1 MQKIEQETAL
11 KIVKLISHNFLTV
24 LISRDS
30 LIKLG
35 DFYPNV
41 ESRKLA
47 REWFALQV
55 FLMVIA
61 ISSYFKD
68 DPVGIKIAQYFR
80 MYIIEGLSE
89 AGVYGS
95 EDEATAFIKSRL
107 EEYDKKSFGKGEN
120 PLMNM
125 SIQFL
130 KFIDQD
136 DALLLVNTGE
146 QISTFLQ
153 TNKKLMEEA
162 GKIAKKSAE

>member
-1 MQKIEQETAL
+1 MQQKNDDIPL
-11 KIVKLISHNFLTV
+11 KVGKLISYNFLTV
-24 LISRDS
+24 LISKDS
-30 LIKLG
+30 LTQLG

-61 ISSYFKD
+61 ISSHFKD
-68 DPVGIKIAQYFR
+68 NPIGIKVAQYFR

-95 EDEATAFIKSRL
+95 EDEATLFVKSRL
-107 EEYDKKSFGKGEN
+107 DVYDMESSKKGEN
-120 PLMNM
+120 YLMNV

-130 KFIDQD
+130 KFVDQQD
-136 DALLLVNTGE
+136 GLLLVNTGE
-146 QISTFLQ
+146 QVSTFLQ
-153 TNKKLMEEA
+153 TNKKLIEEA
-162 GKIAKKSAE
+162 EKLAKKNH

>member
-1 MQKIEQETAL
+1 MQQVNDEFAL
-11 KIVKLISHNFLTV
+11 KIAQLVSYNFLSV
-24 LISRDS
+24 LISKDS
-30 LIKLG
+30 LTKLG

-61 ISSYFKD
+61 ISRHYKN
-68 DPVGIKIAQYFR
+68 DPIGIKIAQYFR
-80 MYIIEGLSE
+80 MNIIEGLSE

-107 EEYDKKSFGKGEN
+107 EECDKRTSNKNEN
-120 PLMNM
+120 PLMNL

-130 KFIDQD
+130 KFVSQEE
-136 DALLLVNTGE
+136 ALLLINTGE

-153 TNKKLMEEA
+153 TNMKLVRDAERLVKQ
-162 GKIAKKSAE
+162 KI

>member
-1 MQKIEQETAL
+1 MQKIDEETAL
-11 KIVKLISHNFLTV
+11 KIAKLISHNFLTI
-24 LISRDS
+24 LISKDS
-30 LIKLG
+30 LTKLG
-35 DFYPNV
+35 NFYPNV

-61 ISSYFKD
+61 ISSHYKD
-68 DPVGIKIAQYFR
+68 DPVGITIAQYFR

-107 EEYDKKSFGKGEN
+107 EEFDKKSSGKDEN

-136 DALLLVNTGE
+136 DVLLLVNTGE

-153 TNKKLMEEA
+153 TNKNLVEEA
-162 GKIAKKSAE
+162 EKIAKKSR